1 MPTSLNPADSRTE
14 ERPSADRPKPRWFAR
29 GRRSV
34 AAFLGRH
41 VPYVLF
47 LAFAVAF
54 LALYFSDRVMVSIRP
69 GQLGVLWSR
78 LGGGTVVHT
87 VYREGLHLVLPFD
100 HMYIYNVRKQRF
112 ADSIDVLT
120 VDGMTMHVEYSVRYY
135 PNPDLLPLLHQRVGP
150 DYLNVVVLPEVRSV
164 IRTIFGQYKPEEI
177 YTTQKA
183 IQENVSVMSRIKMEA
198 RFVSIDEVPI
208 ERISLPKS
216 IAEAIEAKLAQQ
228 QLDQEYVYRISVANK
243 EAERKLIEARGQK
256 AYNETLNASIT
267 PSLLSMQGIQATE
280 ELAKSPNAK
289 VIVIGSGKNGLP
301 VMLGQ

>member
-1 MPTSLNPADSRTE
+1 
-14 ERPSADRPKPRWFAR
+14 
-29 GRRSV
+29 V

>member
-1 MPTSLNPADSRTE
+1 
-14 ERPSADRPKPRWFAR
+14 
-29 GRRSV
+29 
-34 AAFLGRH
+34 
-41 VPYVLF
+41 
-47 LAFAVAF
+47 
-54 LALYFSDRVMVSIRP
+54 
-69 GQLGVLWSR
+69 
-78 LGGGTVVHT
+78 
-87 VYREGLHLVLPFD
+87 
-100 HMYIYNVRKQRF
+100 
-112 ADSIDVLT
+112 
-120 VDGMTMHVEYSVRYY
+120 
-135 PNPDLLPLLHQRVGP
+135 
-150 DYLNVVVLPEVRSV
+150 
-164 IRTIFGQYKPEEI
+164 
-177 YTTQKA
+177 
-183 IQENVSVMSRIKMEA
+183 MSRIKMEA

-208 ERISLPKS
+208 ERISLPKK